1 MKNLKIYS
9 TLASIISLIL
19 MIGGIGIAT
28 YYVDNLTIRGLFVF
42 ILILLNILVA
52 NTRKLISKL

>member
-1 MKNLKIYS
+1 MKQLKTYS
-9 TLASIISLIL
+9 TLTSVISLVL

-42 ILILLNILVA
+42 ILILLNILIS
-52 NTRKLISKL
+52 NTRRLISKL